1 MLLFKCLM
9 PILQMIKKNFLIKE
23 SFIKEFCNFNGLGN
37 LCVMLFDY
45 HRAKEEVK
53 QMFKCRFIRLK
64 FFFFPY

>member
-53 QMFKCRFIRLK
+53 
-64 FFFFPY
+64 